1 MKEGTL
7 REAKYYL
14 EKLWLPLH
22 NEPIID
28 IKRADVALVLED
40 IASKR
45 GRTSAR
51 LARSN
56 LNSLT
61 SGLSMQASARLTP

>member
-1 MKEGTL
+1 VREETL
-7 REAKYYL
+7 EEAKYYL

-22 NEPIID
+22 NEPITD

-51 LARSN
+51 LAE
-56 LNSLT
+56 
-61 SGLSMQASARLTP
+61 AI